1 MMNFGSEQ
9 KPATVMVRRRAS
21 AGKAGKKSSGAW
33 KVAFADFTLAM
44 MAFFMVLWILEVS
57 TVKERTEVASYMRT
71 QSILGGNSH
80 PFDAMNSPYPV
91 DLGGSPSPVEMAVS
105 NHEPQQSFVAGMS
118 AHLQIP
124 EGKREP
130 SAGVGD
136 KLNSLIS
143 GQYDSPPDLSLL
155 AQAISQFAELNQAEA
170 NLVVEQIPAGL
181 RVIIRDSENRQ
192 MFVRGQVAMT
202 PYFEDLLLKLAPVFS
217 KIHNKLLISGHT
229 DGTAFNS
236 SQYSNWELS
245 GDRALQARQV
255 LAAGGMPPARVAQVS
270 AFAETMLL
278 NPVQPGASDNRRIEI
293 LILTGKAE
301 QQLREMF
308 APENKNNALEQAAE
322 AARQNAPVLRTQ
334 S

>member
-1 MMNFGSEQ
+1 MSVVINEKRRSLLQAASSVGLLMGSGLTSEVYRSMGVLM
-9 KPATVMVRRRAS
+9 PRNTS
-21 AGKAGKKSSGAW
+21 A
-33 KVAFADFTLAM
+33 
-44 MAFFMVLWILEVS
+44 
-57 TVKERTEVASYMRT
+57 
-71 QSILGGNSH
+71 Q
-80 PFDAMNSPYPV
+80 
-91 DLGGSPSPVEMAVS
+91 AVS
-105 NHEPQQSFVAGMS
+105 
-118 AHLQIP
+118 
-124 EGKREP
+124 
-130 SAGVGD
+130 
-136 KLNSLIS
+136 
-143 GQYDSPPDLSLL
+143 
-155 AQAISQFAELNQAEA
+155 
-170 NLVVEQIPAGL
+170 
-181 RVIIRDSENRQ
+181 
-192 MFVRGQVAMT
+192 
-202 PYFEDLLLKLAPVFS
+202 PVFS
-217 KIHNKLLISGHT
+217 RIHNRLLISGHT

-255 LAAGGMPPARVAQVS
+255 LAGGGMPVQRVAQVS

>member
-1 MMNFGSEQ
+1 MNAQ
-9 KPATVMVRRRAS
+9 TPVLMRRA
-21 AGKAGKKSSGAW
+21 ARTAAAKKSSGAW

-57 TVKERTEVASYMRT
+57 TYKERTDVASYMRT

-91 DLGGSPSPVEMAVS
+91 DLGGNPSPVEMAVS
-105 NHEPQQSFVAGMS
+105 THEPQQSYVAGMS

-130 SAGVGD
+130 SAGMGE

-143 GQYDSPPDLSLL
+143 GQYESPPDLNLL
-155 AQAISQFAELNQAEA
+155 AMAFKEFAELNQAEA

-181 RVIIRDSENRQ
+181 RVILRDSENRQ
-192 MFVRGQVAMT
+192 MFQRGQVQMN

-217 KIHNKLLISGHT
+217 RIQNKLLLSGHT

-255 LAAGGMPPARVAQVS
+255 LAAGGMPVQRVAQVS
-270 AFAETMLL
+270 AFAETVLL
-278 NPVQPGASDNRRIEI
+278 NPAQPGASENRRIEI
-293 LILTGKAE
+293 LILTKKAE
-301 QQLREMF
+301 QQLLDLFSSEK
-308 APENKNNALEQAAE
+308 PGNAVEQAAAGAE
-322 AARQNAPVLRTQ
+322 ANQPVLRTRYQ
-334 S
+334 N

>member
-1 MMNFGSEQ
+1 MNESV
-9 KPATVMVRRRAS
+9 PVVIRRVSRA
-21 AGKAGKKSSGAW
+21 KAGRKSNGAW

-57 TVKERTEVASYMRT
+57 TVKERTKVASYMRT

-91 DLGGSPSPVEMAVS
+91 DLGGTPSPVEMAVS
-105 NHEPQQSFVAGMS
+105 VHEPQQTFVAGMS

-130 SAGVGD
+130 SAGVGE

-155 AQAISQFAELNQAEA
+155 AQAFQNFAEVNQAEA
-170 NLVVEQIPAGL
+170 NLVIEAMPAGL

-192 MFVRGQVAMT
+192 MFQRGQVEMT

-217 KIHNKLLISGHT
+217 RIHNRLLISGHT

-255 LAAGGMPPARVAQVS
+255 LAAGGMPVQRVAQVS

-278 NPVQPGASDNRRIEI
+278 NRAKPGASENRRIEI
-293 LILTGKAE
+293 LILTSKAE
-301 QQLREMF
+301 QQLKDMF
-308 APENKNNALEQAAE
+308 SSDNKQNELNKAAD
-322 AARQNAPVLRTQ
+322 AARQNQPVLRTDYQ
-334 S
+334 D

>member
-1 MMNFGSEQ
+1 MNSSPVVIQ
-9 KPATVMVRRRAS
+9 RRGRNKA
-21 AGKAGKKSSGAW
+21 AGKKSNGAW

-57 TVKERTEVASYMRT
+57 SVKERTEVASFMRT

-91 DLGGSPSPVEMAVS
+91 DLGGTPSPVEMAVS
-105 NHEPQQSFVAGMS
+105 VHEPQQSYVAGMS

-130 SAGVGD
+130 SAGVGE

-143 GQYDSPPDLSLL
+143 GKYDAPPDLSLL
-155 AQAISQFAELNQAEA
+155 AQAFADFAKVNQAEA
-170 NLVVEQIPAGL
+170 NLVIDAMPAGL
-181 RVIIRDSENRQ
+181 RVVIRDSENRQ
-192 MFVRGQVAMT
+192 MFQRGQVQMT
-202 PYFEDLLLKLAPVFS
+202 PYFEDLLLKLAPVFA
-217 KIHNKLLISGHT
+217 KIHNRILISGHT

-255 LAAGGMPPARVAQVS
+255 LVAGGMPASRVAQVS
-270 AFAETMLL
+270 AFAASMLL
-278 NPVQPGASDNRRIEI
+278 NPALPGASENRRVEL
-293 LILTGKAE
+293 LILTSKAE
-301 QQLREMF
+301 QQLTEMF
-308 APENKNNALEQAAE
+308 SSDNKNNVLNQAGAAAE
-322 AARQNAPVLRTQ
+322 QNQPVRRTDYQ
-334 S
+334 D